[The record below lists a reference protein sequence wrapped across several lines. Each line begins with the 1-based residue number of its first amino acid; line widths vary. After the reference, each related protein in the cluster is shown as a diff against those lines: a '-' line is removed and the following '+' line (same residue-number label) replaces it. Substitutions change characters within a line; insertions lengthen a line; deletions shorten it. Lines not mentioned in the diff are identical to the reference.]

1 MPTPKKYLVFFLLTF
16 LLFYWAGPLMAQEE
30 QKKPVI
36 GLALS
41 GGASWGFSHIGVIEV
56 LEKHG
61 IVADIVTGTSAGS
74 IVGSLYAN
82 GMNAK
87 EIREIADNLKLW
99 DFLIPAIPDLGFF
112 SPRGIMNQVKKHIPH
127 DDFSQLEKTFGV
139 VTVDL
144 IKGELFIFKEGSV
157 STAVAASS
165 AQPIIFNPVRYEG
178 MLLVDGGVLMNLPDN
193 LAWELGA
200 DIVIAVSLNE
210 NFSFHGAPDSYID
223 VAVRTYNLLQRGRIM
238 EVNADV
244 VITPNVTGFG
254 GAQMGS
260 YDLIIEQGRKA
271 TEEKIPEILKLIED
285 FGKSQEN

>member
-1 MPTPKKYLVFFLLTF
+1 MTPTKKTLLFFLITF
-16 LLFYWAGPLMAQEE
+16 LLFSWPGLLIAQEE
-30 QKKPVI
+30 AKKPVI

-61 IVADIVTGTSAGS
+61 IEVDIITGTSAGS

-82 GMNAK
+82 GMTAK
-87 EIREIADNLKLW
+87 EIRKVADNISYW

-112 SPRGIMNQVKKHIPH
+112 SPRGIMNQVKKYIPH
-127 DDFSQLEKTFGV
+127 DDFSQLEKKFGIV
-139 VTVDL
+139 AVDL
-144 IKGELFIFKEGSV
+144 IEGEIFIFKEGSV

-178 MLLVDGGVLMNLPDN
+178 MLLVDGGVLMNLPDD

-223 VAVRTYNLLQRGRIM
+223 VAVRTYNLMQRGRIM

-244 VITPNVTGFG
+244 VITPNVTGFS

-271 TEEKIPEILKLIED
+271 AEEKIPEILKIIENY
-285 FGKSQEN
+285 GKL